1 MNRRA
6 LVTGICG
13 QDAGYLAELLL
24 ERDYKVFGMKR
35 KNEKSDYVP
44 KDVDLI
50 DGDMNDNASLFRAL
64 KSRPHDVYNLA
75 GQSSVKNSFSLPEF
89 SGNVNGLGVVRLLEE
104 CRRIDP
110 MPKFFQAGSSE
121 MFGYAPAPQ
130 NEQTPFHP
138 RSPYGC
144 AKVYA
149 YHMVVNYR
157 QAYKMFACNGIMY
170 NHESRRRPSEFVTQ
184 KIAEGAVAI
193 KLGRLSK
200 LKLGNLDS
208 QRDWGHAQ
216 DYVRAMWLMLQRKRP
231 DDYVIATG
239 ITHSVR
245 DFCEI
250 AFSKVGLD
258 YEKHVVIDPALFRPT
273 DVECLVGDA
282 SKAKRELGWK
292 PKTGFDELVAEM
304 VDAAMER
311 LS

>member
-1 MNRRA
+1 
-6 LVTGICG
+6 
-13 QDAGYLAELLL
+13 
-24 ERDYKVFGMKR
+24 
-35 KNEKSDYVP
+35 
-44 KDVDLI
+44 
-50 DGDMNDNASLFRAL
+50 
-64 KSRPHDVYNLA
+64 
-75 GQSSVKNSFSLPEF
+75 
-89 SGNVNGLGVVRLLEE
+89 
-104 CRRIDP
+104 
-110 MPKFFQAGSSE
+110 
-121 MFGYAPAPQ
+121 
-130 NEQTPFHP
+130 
-138 RSPYGC
+138 
-144 AKVYA
+144 
-149 YHMVVNYR
+149 MVVNYR

-200 LKLGNLDS
+200 F
-208 QRDWGHAQ
+208 
-216 DYVRAMWLMLQRKRP
+216 MWLMLQRKRP